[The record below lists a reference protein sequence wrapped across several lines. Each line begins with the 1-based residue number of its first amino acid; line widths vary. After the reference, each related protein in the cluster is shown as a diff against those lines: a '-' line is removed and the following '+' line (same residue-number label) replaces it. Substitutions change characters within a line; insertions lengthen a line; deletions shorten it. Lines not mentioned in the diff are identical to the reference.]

1 MIDYDTYC
9 KIHDA
14 HHKQGLTIVQAA
26 RELGLHRRTVAYW
39 LGQPKFRPRKSAPR
53 PSKLDAFKG
62 QVVRQLQSHPYTAT
76 QIFQQLRQSGYGGG
90 ISTVK
95 QYVSQ
100 VRPPRKPAF
109 LTLAFAPG
117 ECAQSLP

>member
-1 MIDYDTYC
+1 MIDYALYC

-14 HHKQGLTIVQAA
+14 HARQGLTVIQIA
-26 RELGLHRRTVAYW
+26 RELHVDRRTVAHW
-39 LGQPKFRPRKSAPR
+39 LAQEKFRPRKSAAR

-62 QVVRQLQSHPYTAT
+62 QVVRQLQSHPFTAR
-76 QIFQQLRQSGYGGG
+76 QIFQQLRDDGYTGG
-90 ISTVK
+90 ISIVK
-95 QYVSQ
+95 QYVAE

-109 LTLAFAPG
+109 LTLTFAPG